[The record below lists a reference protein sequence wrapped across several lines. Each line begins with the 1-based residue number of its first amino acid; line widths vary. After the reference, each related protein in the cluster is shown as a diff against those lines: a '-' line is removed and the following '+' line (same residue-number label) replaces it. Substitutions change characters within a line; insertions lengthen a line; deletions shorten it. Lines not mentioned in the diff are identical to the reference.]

1 MILNFRIFDKSL
13 QCCDIHPSESVG
25 VVGTY
30 NGEWKVIELG
40 KEVVFVLKLSCP
52 DIPNSPIISENGDIK
67 QKGADGRGEAISLVK
82 FSPDGKFLAV
92 GSHDNNIYIY
102 Q

>member
-1 MILNFRIFDKSL
+1 MNFRIFDKSL

-40 KEVVFVLKLSCP
+40 EKM
-52 DIPNSPIISENGDIK
+52 SPSHFIVQFSISENGDIK

>member
-1 MILNFRIFDKSL
+1 MIL
-13 QCCDIHPSESVG
+13 
-25 VVGTY
+25 
-30 NGEWKVIELG
+30 
-40 KEVVFVLKLSCP
+40 
-52 DIPNSPIISENGDIK
+52 IISENGDIK

-92 GSHDNNIYIY
+92 GSHDNNIYLY

>member
-1 MILNFRIFDKSL
+1 MNFRIFDKSL

-40 KEVVFVLKLSCP
+40 EKM
-52 DIPNSPIISENGDIK
+52 SPSHFIVQFFISENGDIK